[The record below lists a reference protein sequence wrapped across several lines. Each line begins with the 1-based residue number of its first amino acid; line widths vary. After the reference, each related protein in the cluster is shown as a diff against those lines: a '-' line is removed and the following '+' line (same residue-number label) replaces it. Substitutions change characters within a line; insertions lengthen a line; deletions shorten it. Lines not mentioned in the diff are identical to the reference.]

1 MNELARVAERL
12 TAGAG
17 DALTAGKVD
26 DLHLAYLRVDGRRK
40 LRISRLDKPPT
51 QGQVRAVLAAFGVPE
66 DSPITAG
73 RVKERQPGT
82 GRLAVAHYAEVT
94 WREVAHAATIAPTEA
109 A

>member
-1 MNELARVAERL
+1 MTTLAQEVTRL
-12 TAGAG
+12 TAGTG
-17 DALTAGKVD
+17 DALTDGKVD
-26 DLHLAYLRVDGRRK
+26 DLQLAYLRVDGRRK
-40 LRISRLDKPPT
+40 LRISRRDKPPT

-66 DSPITAG
+66 DSAITAG

-82 GRLAVAHYAEVT
+82 GRIAVAHYAEVT